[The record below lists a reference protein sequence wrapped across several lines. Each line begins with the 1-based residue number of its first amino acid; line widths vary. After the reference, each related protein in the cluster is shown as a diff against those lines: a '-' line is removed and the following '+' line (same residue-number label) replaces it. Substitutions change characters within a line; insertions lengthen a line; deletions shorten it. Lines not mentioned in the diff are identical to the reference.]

1 MNALAHKRQQLLQQM
16 EQIHR
21 MERGSLQAE
30 TRPSQRHPNEE
41 RGPYFKHQVW
51 EDGQNKT
58 RRLSAEHAQALAQA
72 IEGRKEF
79 EKLAA
84 QFVDTTVA
92 MTRADSAP
100 GSKKNATKPK
110 KPSKKKPPDTSSS
123 SSISTRPNNSS

>member
-1 MNALAHKRQQLLQQM
+1 MNSLAHKRQQILQQM

-30 TRPSQRHPNEE
+30 TRPSRRHPNLE
-41 RGPYFKHQVW
+41 RGPYFKHQIW
-51 EDGQNKT
+51 EDRQNKT
-58 RRLSAEHAQALAQA
+58 RRLSADEAQALALA

-92 MTRADSAP
+92 MTRANSAP
-100 GSKKNATKPK
+100 GSKKNATRSK
-110 KPSKKKPPDTSSS
+110 KPSKRKRPDTSSS
-123 SSISTRPNNSS
+123 SSISTRPNSNS

>member
-1 MNALAHKRQQLLQQM
+1 MNPLAHKRQQLLQQM

-58 RRLSAEHAQALAQA
+58 RRLSADDAQALAQA

-100 GSKKNATKPK
+100 GSKKKRGTG
-110 KPSKKKPPDTSSS
+110 SV
-123 SSISTRPNNSS
+123 PNLYNFPVDGCGDGL